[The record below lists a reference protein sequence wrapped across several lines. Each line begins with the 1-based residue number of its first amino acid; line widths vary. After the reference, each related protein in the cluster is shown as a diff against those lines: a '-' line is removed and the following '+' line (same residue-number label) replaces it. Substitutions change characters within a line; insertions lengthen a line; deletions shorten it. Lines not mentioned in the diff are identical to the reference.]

1 MVRTRKQIE
10 VSRDSDNEYFA
21 KWLYDNLDQFCR
33 ATTMEVVRKMTV
45 VGLWFIQFQFAP
57 ADKPS
62 LSSEQVLA
70 HGAAGFKIGVYWG
83 QSSDEGSLATTC
95 GTGYYAFVAMAF
107 LPVFGSG
114 QTPVLNL
121 AGHCDPNGNGCAG
134 LASEI
139 ASCQSRGIKVLL
151 SIGGGVGSYKLA
163 STADA
168 QAVASYLWN
177 TFLGGTSRS
186 RPFGNAVLD
195 GIDLDI
201 EVGSDDHYDDLAKNL
216 TWLYKD
222 AKGGKKTFLL
232 TAAPQCPYPDASL
245 GKVLGTGLFDL
256 VWVQFYYQA
265 SCQYAPG
272 NVSNLRIAWEQWT
285 RALPSASI
293 FLGLPASPD
302 AAPAGGYIAPN
313 DLASQVLPVVN
324 GSANYGGIM
333 LWSRYYDM
341 VNGYSAKLLGKG
353 TYDTS

>member
-1 MVRTRKQIE
+1 MMAC
-10 VSRDSDNEYFA
+10 NC
-21 KWLYDNLDQFCR
+21 NLVC
-33 ATTMEVVRKMTV
+33 AY
-45 VGLWFIQFQFAP
+45 L
-57 ADKPS
+57 
-62 LSSEQVLA
+62 LLVLA

-95 GTGYYAFVAMAF
+95 GTGYYALVAMAF

-121 AGHCDPNGNGCAG
+121 AGHCDPSGNGCAG

-186 RPFGNAVLD
+186 RPFGDAVLD

-216 TWLYKD
+216 AWLYNKG
-222 AKGGKKTFLL
+222 AKGGKKTFML

-245 GKVLGTGLFDL
+245 GKALDTGLFDL

-272 NVSNLRIAWEQWT
+272 NASNLRIAWEHWT

-293 FLGLPASPD
+293 FLGLPASSD
-302 AAPAGGYIAPN
+302 AAPAGGYIAPE
-313 DLASQVLPVVN
+313 DLVSRVLPVVN